1 MWCSVA
7 VTSNSLQSQGLQ
19 HTRLL
24 RHLSPRV
31 CSNSCAL
38 RQPSITFDKIWYDSN
53 QNIRIQVSF
62 CLLNR
67 RFKIVRGIL
76 KRWRR
81 GQTFMYSEHQTC
93 VCVILC
99 REEKRNKKERRR
111 EGRMEEGKGR
121 KEDGKRRKNERK
133 KAKEIKREEQERG
146 ANVISVQCN
155 IEFMHCM
162 NKIITVKMKTVI
174 HDGNNDK
181 ILFFII
187 WLSIRLN

>member
-1 MWCSVA
+1 MLFPYLIASSLTSDFKHVSPWRGNLQTSMWCSVA
-7 VTSNSLQSQGLQ
+7 VRSNSLQSQGLQ

-31 CSNSCAL
+31 CSNSCAR

-53 QNIRIQVSF
+53 QNIRIQVSL
-62 CLLNR
+62 CLSNR

-81 GQTFMYSEHQTC
+81 GQTFIYSEHQTC

-99 REEKRNKKERRR
+99 REEKRNKTERRI
-111 EGRMEEGKGR
+111 EGRMEEGKGW
-121 KEDGKRRKNERK
+121 KEEGRRRKNERK

-146 ANVISVQCN
+146 ANVIRSNV
-155 IEFMHCM
+155 
-162 NKIITVKMKTVI
+162 T
-174 HDGNNDK
+174 
-181 ILFFII
+181 
-187 WLSIRLN
+187 LNSCTAWIKL